1 MLRSGKVISKRME
14 KTIQNI
20 KKILH
25 IGPKKVKHQ
34 ESESFYTIEPKVEE
48 KVVTTKVE
56 LKRDNI
62 RGNDD
67 CLPIVHRG

>member
-1 MLRSGKVISKRME
+1 MKDKSKIME

-20 KKILH
+20 KKIFH
-25 IGPKKVKHQ
+25 IGPKKAKNE
-34 ESESFYTIEPKVEE
+34 ESESFFTVEPTVEE
-48 KVVTTKVE
+48 KVVTTQVE

-62 RGNDD
+62 TGNND